1 MRPSLL
7 IGLFAVSLSVSPC
20 CGRQSGSGT
29 QGAPEAAEPL
39 PQTQPIEPSTELL
52 PTCCADQEEL
62 ASLDGQ
68 RVQVRGVYNKVN
80 VSRRPPPL
88 DLTVPGNASV
98 LTGSVGVMLGVYYEA
113 SAVRTV
119 QEIRQLHDSEVI
131 VIGTIHERTPAQL
144 HDGMPMQTMIGPYIE
159 VESLAA
165 VNVPTAPAP

>member
-1 MRPSLL
+1 M
-7 IGLFAVSLSVSPC
+7 
-20 CGRQSGSGT
+20 
-29 QGAPEAAEPL
+29 AEPL
-39 PQTQPIEPSTELL
+39 PKTQPIEPTTELL

-62 ASLDGQ
+62 SSLDGQ

-88 DLTVPGNASV
+88 DLTVPGNASI

-119 QEIRQLHDSEVI
+119 QEIQQLHDSEVV

-165 VNVPTAPAP
+165 VNVPAPAP